1 MKSFAVV
8 MGTVSSLKVFTKLLG
23 DIIVREIIWLHIRWF
38 RHDHWLSL
46 GVVMKKCTNPLLEL
60 LAISTEL
67 AGPLWAVILDREL
80 GSESAWILMQECAL
94 PLHKFIA
101 VVAEFAWPSTVA
113 ALHIY

>member
-23 DIIVREIIWLHIRWF
+23 DIIVREIIWFHIRRF
-38 RHDHWLSL
+38 RHDRWLSL
-46 GVVMKKCTNPLLEL
+46 GVVMKECASPLLEL
-60 LAISTEL
+60 LAISPEP
-67 AGPLWAVILDREL
+67 AGPLWAVVLDREL

-94 PLHKFIA
+94 PLHKFIT
-101 VVAEFAWPSTVA
+101 VVAEFAWPPTVA